1 MLDLK
6 EKENII
12 QSKLQE
18 ISDLQ
23 ERVRNFYITMD
34 PSGVENL
41 KKVYAQETEELKKLH
56 RVKMDD
62 QERHLKVTIHELLDE
77 NQELIKRKK
86 DQLQHI
92 AEADNRKAEML
103 DQRDELRANQTRM
116 IKELSDLKVKYH
128 SLSMEKQELENDL

>member
-92 AEADNRKAEML
+92 EAVDNSKAEII
-103 DQRDELRANQTRM
+103 DQRDKLRANQTRM